1 MARLIALLTLGSGLL
16 NLWTLLFR
24 LGPRWAPTLE
34 AIFPLEVQHAS
45 RFITLVVGFALIVSS
60 INIFKRKRRA
70 FLLVLGLSAASI
82 VFHLTKGLNYEA
94 AAVSVL
100 VVAALVATRHE
111 FTVKSGNPDMTSA
124 LERAVIA
131 VAVVLAYGVA
141 GFWSL
146 DRRDFGIDFDVADAL
161 RMTVEYL
168 TLGADPRLLAHTR
181 HAVWFLDSLN
191 LIALT
196 AIAYTLSVFYGPTV
210 YRFLTLPRERAHAVE
225 ILGRHGRSPLDF
237 FKSWPDKSFFFS
249 PSRESFVAY
258 RVDHGYAIALGDPVG
273 PAAELEST
281 IDRFRNFCDEQD
293 WRVAFHQTLPDF
305 AETYR
310 RRGFKLLKVGDDAIV
325 DLERFT
331 LEGSERKSLRHAVSK
346 LERQGVRAEVVEPPV
361 PEPIL
366 AQLKEVS
373 DEWLRLAGHRE
384 RRFTLG
390 RFEHDYVRRTPL
402 FVALD
407 SDGRV
412 LAFVNL
418 IPAYVPGDLAIDLMR
433 RRDRVPNGTMEFLFS
448 KLLLEYRARGFR
460 RFNLGLAPMAGF
472 QEGDEAS
479 REERALHAFFQR
491 FNFLFNYR
499 GLKQF
504 KGKFAT
510 GWEPRYL
517 AYGSALD
524 LPRFAIALA
533 AVTRQQA

>member
-1 MARLIALLTLGSGLL
+1 ML

-24 LGPRWAPTLE
+24 LAPRWAPALE
-34 AIFPLEVQHAS
+34 VIFPLEVRHAS
-45 RFITLVVGFALIVSS
+45 RFLTLLVGFALIVSS
-60 INIFKRKRRA
+60 FNILKRKRRA
-70 FLLVLGLSAASI
+70 FLLVLALSAASI

-94 AAVSVL
+94 AAVSAL
-100 VVAALVATRHE
+100 VVVALIRTRRE
-111 FTVKSGNPDMTSA
+111 FTVKSGNPDMASA
-124 LERAVIA
+124 LERTLVA

-168 TLGADPRLLAHTR
+168 TFGADPRLQAHTR

-196 AIAYTLSVFYGPTV
+196 AIGYSLFVLYRPTV
-210 YRFLTLPRERAHAVE
+210 YRFLTFPRERALATE
-225 ILGRHGRSPLDF
+225 IVARHGRSPLDF

-258 RVDHGYAIALGDPVG
+258 RVDHAYAIALGDPVG
-273 PAAELEST
+273 PSAELDST
-281 IDRFRNFCDEQD
+281 IDHFRQFCDEQD

-305 AETYR
+305 VESYR
-310 RRGFKLLKVGDDAIV
+310 GHGFRLLKVGDDAVV

-346 LERQGVRAEVVEPPV
+346 LERQGVRAEAIEPPV
-361 PEPIL
+361 PESLL

-390 RFEHDYVRRTPL
+390 RFEHLYVRRTPL
-402 FVALD
+402 HLALD
-407 SDGRV
+407 SEGRV

-418 IPAYVPGDLAIDLMR
+418 IPSHVDGEAAIDLMR
-433 RRDRVPNGTMEFLFS
+433 RRAQVPNGTMEFLFS
-448 KLLLEYRARGFR
+448 KLLLEYRRRGYR
-460 RFNLGLAPMAGF
+460 RLNLGLAPMAGF

-504 KGKFAT
+504 KAKFAP

-517 AYGSALD
+517 AYQSPLD
-524 LPRFAIALA
+524 LPRFALALA
-533 AVTRQQA
+533 AITKQQA